1 MKPPPKLER
10 FRDFQAPDPAGSRYP
25 SHPLHGVGGGQEA
38 GGDPNCSL
46 TVHHRL
52 AAGEVRHLLGVAV
65 DERRHRIAGDG
76 GHRAVGA
83 VGPTGADAG

>member
-10 FRDFQAPDPAGSRYP
+10 FRDFQAPDPAGSGYP
-25 SHPLHGVGGGQEA
+25 SHPMQEM
-38 GGDPNCSL
+38 GGDPNHSL
-46 TVHHRL
+46 PVSYRL
-52 AAGEVRHLLGVAV
+52 ASGEVRHLLAVAV
-65 DERRHRIAGDG
+65 DERRHRIAGDR

>member
-10 FRDFQAPDPAGSRYP
+10 FRDFQAPEPAGSRYP
-25 SHPLHGVGGGQEA
+25 SRPMQEVGE
-38 GGDPNCSL
+38 DPNRLLPVSY
-46 TVHHRL
+46 RL
-52 AAGEVRHLLGVAV
+52 AAGLVSNLLGVTV

>member
-10 FRDFQAPDPAGSRYP
+10 FRDFQAPDPAGSRCP
-25 SHPLHGVGGGQEA
+25 SHPMQEVGE
-38 GGDPNCSL
+38 DPNRL
-46 TVHHRL
+46 LPVHYRL
-52 AAGEVRHLLGVAV
+52 AAGLVSNLLGVAV

>member
-10 FRDFQAPDPAGSRYP
+10 FRGLQAPDPAGSGYP
-25 SHPLHGVGGGQEA
+25 SHPMQGA
-38 GGDPNCSL
+38 GGDPNRLLPVSY
-46 TVHHRL
+46 RL
-52 AAGEVRHLLGVAV
+52 AAGLVSNLLGVTV

>member
-10 FRDFQAPDPAGSRYP
+10 FRALQAPDPAGSGYP
-25 SHPLHGVGGGQEA
+25 SHPIQEV

-46 TVHHRL
+46 PVSYRL
-52 AAGEVRHLLGVAV
+52 ASGLVSNLLAVAV

>member
-10 FRDFQAPDPAGSRYP
+10 FRDFQAPDPAGSGYP
-25 SHPLHGVGGGQEA
+25 SHPMQEVGE
-38 GGDPNCSL
+38 DPNRLLPVSY
-46 TVHHRL
+46 RL
-52 AAGEVRHLLGVAV
+52 AAGLVSNLLGVTV
-65 DERRHRIAGDG
+65 DERRHRIACDG

>member
-10 FRDFQAPDPAGSRYP
+10 FRGLQAPDPAGSGYP
-25 SHPLHGVGGGQEA
+25 SHPMQGA
-38 GGDPNCSL
+38 GGDPNRLLPVSY
-46 TVHHRL
+46 RL
-52 AAGEVRHLLGVAV
+52 AAGLVSNLLGVAV
-65 DERRHRIAGDG
+65 DERRHRVAGNG

>member
-10 FRDFQAPDPAGSRYP
+10 FRDFQAPDPAGSGCP
-25 SHPLHGVGGGQEA
+25 SHPMQEVGE
-38 GGDPNCSL
+38 DPNRLLPVSY
-46 TVHHRL
+46 RL
-52 AAGEVRHLLGVAV
+52 ASGEVRHLLAVAV